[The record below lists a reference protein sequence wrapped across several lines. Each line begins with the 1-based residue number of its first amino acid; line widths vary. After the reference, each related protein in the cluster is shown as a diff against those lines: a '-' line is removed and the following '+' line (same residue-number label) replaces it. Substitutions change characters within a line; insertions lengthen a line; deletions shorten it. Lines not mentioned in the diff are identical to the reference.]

1 MPAVIGSRTFQC
13 LMARLALA
21 AMLLVALAP
30 TVSRTLQ
37 APAAPGGAV
46 MRLVEMCTAAGMQAR
61 LLPAMPAAPGGHDG
75 GQPTNHPDPHAAG
88 DACGYCSL
96 TVPPPVLL
104 LLACMLLALLPAA
117 PSFRFRAFVPRSL
130 RNLRGLGAQAP
141 PLAL

>member
-1 MPAVIGSRTFQC
+1 
-13 LMARLALA
+13 MARLALA

-30 TVSRTLQ
+30 TVSRTLP
-37 APAAPGGAV
+37 ASAAPGGAV
-46 MRLVEMCTAAGMQAR
+46 MRLVELCTTTGMQVR
-61 LLPAMPAAPGGHDG
+61 LLPAQPTTPAGHDG
-75 GQPTNHPDPHAAG
+75 GQPAGQPDPHAGG

-104 LLACMLLALLPAA
+104 LLACALLALLPAA
-117 PSFRFRAFVPRSL
+117 PAFRVRCVLPRSL